1 MIVTRIVTRK
11 MTFEIPE
18 DIALEIDAEVA
29 SGAYSDQNS
38 LVLDSLQAHLSNDRY
53 KGGDPEIE
61 RWLHDQVLPTLERMD
76 REQTP
81 GIPADQVLETLRQR
95 RLARKSAA

>member
-1 MIVTRIVTRK
+1 MSATRK
-11 MTFEIPE
+11 MTFEVPE
-18 DIALEIDAEVA
+18 AIALEIDARVA
-29 SGAYSDQNS
+29 SGAYADANS
-38 LVLDSLQAHLSNDRY
+38 LILDSLLSHLDNEHL

-81 GIPADQVLETLRQR
+81 GIPADQVLETLRRR